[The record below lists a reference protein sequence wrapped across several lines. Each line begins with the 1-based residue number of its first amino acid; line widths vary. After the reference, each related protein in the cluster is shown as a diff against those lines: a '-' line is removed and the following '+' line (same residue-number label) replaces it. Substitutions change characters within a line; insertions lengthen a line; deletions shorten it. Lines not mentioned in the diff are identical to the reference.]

1 MTRRRSTVD
10 ANVGANENGDRAWY
24 TLVHRHLLR
33 FGDGVEQGF
42 LVHERQTELGVM
54 VVEPPE
60 KRVADAQVPAMLD
73 RIEAGRQVTFGPL
86 TADAHGLF
94 VPGGRLAY
102 RWLRPRRPAPH
113 RAASLG
119 GRELVCAGRP
129 VEAAASRRYE
139 ANALDGTPLRGAGNC
154 ATSHDGPVTR
164 KRSAPPTPLGAQP
177 HESSP
182 MANAA
187 SRSCCE

>member
-1 MTRRRSTVD
+1 MSAAAAGPSTVD

-33 FGDGVEQGF
+33 FGGGAEQGF
-42 LVHERQTELGVM
+42 LVHEGQTGLGVM

-60 KRVADAQVPAMLD
+60 NLPIRFAVEHIRKRVADAQAPAMLD

-113 RAASLG
+113 RGTGLG

-139 ANALDGTPLRGAGNC
+139 ANALDGTP
-154 ATSHDGPVTR
+154 
-164 KRSAPPTPLGAQP
+164 
-177 HESSP
+177 
-182 MANAA
+182 
-187 SRSCCE
+187 